1 MTNQNEKQL
10 IHEIVALARNQGLA
24 VHSENAQLN
33 ETGMDFQVVFA
44 KDDTGMPWVLRK
56 PRRDDVVERA
66 ASEGRTLAFLRTILT
81 ADVPDWR
88 IHTPELIAYPM
99 LKGTPAAGIDLEQKQ
114 YVWNMN
120 HQPPS
125 DHFIRTLA
133 KILAEL
139 HGVNPADAGQS
150 GINVMSPE
158 EVRRNTAET
167 MDDVKNKLGV
177 SEQLWQRWQTWIND
191 DAYWPGFSVL
201 IHGDLHP
208 PHILI
213 NQNEHVTGL
222 LDWTEAKVADPAKD
236 FIFYQM
242 LFGEEETARLLEY
255 YHQAGGRIW
264 AKIQEHISE
273 MQAAYP
279 LEVAKFAL
287 QTQQEEHINMAL
299 EELGVKNRIKN

>member
-1 MTNQNEKQL
+1 MTNLNEKQL
-10 IHEIVALARNQGLA
+10 ITEILRLARSQGLT

-44 KDDTGMPWVLRK
+44 EDDTGMPWVLRK
-56 PRRDDVVERA
+56 PRRSDVVERA
-66 ASEGRTLAFLRTILT
+66 SAEGRTLAFLRANLI

-114 YVWNMN
+114 YVWNMD

-125 DHFIRTLA
+125 DDFVRTLA
-133 KILAEL
+133 DILAEL
-139 HGVNPADAGQS
+139 HGTDQISAGQS
-150 GINVMSPE
+150 GIEVIRPE
-158 EVRRNTAET
+158 DFRQMTADS
-167 MDDVKNKLGV
+167 MVDVKNKLGV
-177 SEQLWQRWQTWIND
+177 STTLWERWQKWIDD
-191 DAYWPGFSVL
+191 DAYWPGFSSL

-213 NQNEHVTGL
+213 DQNGRVTGL

-236 FIFYQM
+236 FVLYQTI
-242 LFGEEETARLLEY
+242 FGEKETARLLEY
-255 YHQAGGRIW
+255 YHQAGGRKW
-264 AKIQEHISE
+264 AKMQEHISE

-279 LEVAKFAL
+279 LEIAKFAL
-287 QTQQEEHINMAL
+287 QTQQEEHVNMAL
-299 EELGVKNRIKN
+299 EGLGVPSD

>member
-1 MTNQNEKQL
+1 MTNQNDMQL
-10 IHEIVALARNQGLA
+10 ITETVALARNQGLA
-24 VHSENAQLN
+24 VHSENAKLN
-33 ETGMDFQVVFA
+33 ETGMDFQVVFVE
-44 KDDTGMPWVLRK
+44 DDTGMPWVLRK
-56 PRRDDVVERA
+56 PRRSDVVERA
-66 ASEGRTLAFLRTILT
+66 ASEGRTLAFLRTVLT
-81 ADVPDWR
+81 ADVPDWK

-133 KILAEL
+133 EILAEL
-139 HGVNPADAGQS
+139 HGVNPADACQS
-150 GINVMSPE
+150 GIKVMSPE
-158 EVRRNTAET
+158 EVRRNTVES

-191 DAYWPGFSVL
+191 DAYWPGFSAL

-208 PHILI
+208 AHILI
-213 NQNEHVTGL
+213 GQNEHVTGL

-264 AKIQEHISE
+264 AKMQEHIAE

-299 EELGVKNRIKN
+299 EALGVKSD

>member
-1 MTNQNEKQL
+1 MTNLNEIQL
-10 IHEIVALARNQGLA
+10 ITEIVGLARSQGLT

-56 PRRDDVVERA
+56 PRRSDVVERA
-66 ASEGRTLAFLRTILT
+66 SAEGITLAFLRANLT

-125 DHFIRTLA
+125 DDFVRTLA
-133 KILAEL
+133 GILAEL
-139 HGVNPADAGQS
+139 HGTDQISAGQS
-150 GINVMSPE
+150 GIEVIRPE
-158 EVRRNTAET
+158 DFRQMTADS
-167 MDDVKNKLGV
+167 MVDVKNKLGV
-177 SEQLWQRWQTWIND
+177 STTLWERWQKWVDD
-191 DAYWPGFSVL
+191 DAYWPGFSSL

-213 NQNEHVTGL
+213 DQNERVTGL

-236 FIFYQM
+236 FVLYQTI
-242 LFGEEETARLLEY
+242 FGEKETARLLEY
-255 YHQAGGRIW
+255 YNQAGGRIW
-264 AKIQEHISE
+264 AKMQEHISE

-279 LEVAKFAL
+279 VEIAKLAL

-299 EELGVKNRIKN
+299 EALGVTSD

>member
-1 MTNQNEKQL
+1 
-10 IHEIVALARNQGLA
+10 
-24 VHSENAQLN
+24 
-33 ETGMDFQVVFA
+33 
-44 KDDTGMPWVLRK
+44 MPWVLRK

-213 NQNEHVTGL
+213 TIKMNTLQAFWIGQKQRSPIQPKIL
-222 LDWTEAKVADPAKD
+222 S
-236 FIFYQM
+236 FIRCCSGKRKPRVC
-242 LFGEEETARLLEY
+242 LNT
-255 YHQAGGRIW
+255 II
-264 AKIQEHISE
+264 K
-273 MQAAYP
+273 QAAAYGQ
-279 LEVAKFAL
+279 KYRNTS
-287 QTQQEEHINMAL
+287 QRCRRHIRWKLPNL
-299 EELGVKNRIKN
+299 LCRHSRRSTSIWHWKNLA

>member
-1 MTNQNEKQL
+1 MTNLNEKQL
-10 IHEIVALARNQGLA
+10 ITEILRLARSQGLT

-44 KDDTGMPWVLRK
+44 EDDTGMPWVLRK
-56 PRRDDVVERA
+56 PRRSDVVERA
-66 ASEGRTLAFLRTILT
+66 SAEGRTLAFLRANLT

-114 YVWNMN
+114 YVWNMD

-125 DHFIRTLA
+125 DHFILTLA
-133 KILAEL
+133 EILAEL

-158 EVRRNTAET
+158 EVRRNIAES

-177 SEQLWQRWQTWIND
+177 SEQLWQRWQAWIND

-264 AKIQEHISE
+264 AKMQEHISE

-279 LEVAKFAL
+279 VEIAKLAL
-287 QTQQEEHINMAL
+287 QTQQEEHVNMAL
-299 EELGVKNRIKN
+299 EALGVTSD

>member
-1 MTNQNEKQL
+1 MTNKKQL
-10 IHEIVALARNQGLA
+10 ITEIVGLARSQGLA
-24 VHSENAQLN
+24 VRPETAQLN

-44 KDDTGMPWVLRK
+44 EDDDCMPWVLRK
-56 PRRDDVVERA
+56 PRRSDVVERA
-66 ASEGRTLAFLRTILT
+66 ASEGRTLAFLRANLT

-125 DHFIRTLA
+125 DDFVQSLA
-133 KILAEL
+133 GILAEL
-139 HGVNPADAGQS
+139 HGADQTSAGQS
-150 GINVMSPE
+150 GIEVIMPE
-158 EVRRNTAET
+158 DFRQMTAES
-167 MDDVKNKLGV
+167 MADVKNKLGV
-177 SEQLWQRWQTWIND
+177 SSQLWERWQTWIND
-191 DAYWPGFSVL
+191 DAYWPDFSAL

-213 NQNEHVTGL
+213 NQNERVTGL

-236 FIFYQM
+236 FVLYQTI
-242 LFGEEETARLLEY
+242 FGEKETARLLEY
-255 YHQAGGRIW
+255 YDQAGGRIW
-264 AKIQEHISE
+264 VKMQEHISE

-279 LEVAKFAL
+279 LEIAMLAQ
-287 QTQQEEHINMAL
+287 QTQQEEHMNMAL
-299 EELGVKNRIKN
+299 EALGVKSV

>member
-1 MTNQNEKQL
+1 MTNLNEKQL
-10 IHEIVALARNQGLA
+10 ITEIVGLARSQGLT

-56 PRRDDVVERA
+56 PRRSDVVERA
-66 ASEGRTLAFLRTILT
+66 SAEGRTLAFLRANLT

-114 YVWNMN
+114 YVWNMD

-125 DHFIRTLA
+125 DHFILTIA
-133 KILAEL
+133 EILAEL

-158 EVRRNTAET
+158 EVRRNTAES

-177 SEQLWQRWQTWIND
+177 SEQLWQRWQAWIND
-191 DAYWPGFSVL
+191 DAYWPGFSSL

-213 NQNEHVTGL
+213 DQNGRVTGL

-236 FIFYQM
+236 FVLYQTI
-242 LFGEEETARLLEY
+242 FGEKETARLLEY
-255 YHQAGGRIW
+255 YDQAGGRKW
-264 AKIQEHISE
+264 AKMQEHISE

-279 LEVAKFAL
+279 VEIAKLAL
-287 QTQQEEHINMAL
+287 QTQQEEHVNMAL
-299 EELGVKNRIKN
+299 EALGVKPG

>member
-1 MTNQNEKQL
+1 MTNLNEKQL
-10 IHEIVALARNQGLA
+10 ITEIVGLARSQGLA
-24 VHSENAQLN
+24 VHSENAKLN

-44 KDDTGMPWVLRK
+44 EDDTGLPWVLRK
-56 PRRDDVVERA
+56 PRRSDVVERA
-66 ASEGRTLAFLRTILT
+66 ASEGRTLAFLRTVLT

-114 YVWNMN
+114 YVWNMD

-125 DHFIRTLA
+125 DDFVRTLA
-133 KILAEL
+133 DILAEL
-139 HGVNPADAGQS
+139 HGTDQISAGQS
-150 GINVMSPE
+150 GIEVIRPE
-158 EVRRNTAET
+158 DFRQMTADS
-167 MDDVKNKLGV
+167 MVDVKNKLGV
-177 SEQLWQRWQTWIND
+177 STTLWERWQKWIDD
-191 DAYWPGFSVL
+191 DAYWPGFSSL

-213 NQNEHVTGL
+213 DQNRRVTGL

-236 FIFYQM
+236 FVLYQTI
-242 LFGEEETARLLEY
+242 FGEKETARLLEY
-255 YHQAGGRIW
+255 YDQAGGRKW
-264 AKIQEHISE
+264 AKMQEHISE

-299 EELGVKNRIKN
+299 EALGVTSD

>member
-1 MTNQNEKQL
+1 MTNQNEKKL
-10 IHEIVALARNQGLA
+10 ITEIVGLARNQGLA

-44 KDDTGMPWVLRK
+44 EDDTGMSWVLRK
-56 PRRDDVVERA
+56 PRRSDVVDRA
-66 ASEGRTLAFLRTILT
+66 ASEGRTLAFLRANLT
-81 ADVPDWR
+81 ADVPDWN

-99 LKGTPAAGIDLEQKQ
+99 LEGTPAAGIDLEQKQ

-125 DHFIRTLA
+125 DGFVHTLA
-133 KILAEL
+133 EILAEL
-139 HGVNPADAGQS
+139 HGMDQTSAGQS
-150 GINVMSPE
+150 GIEVIMPE
-158 EVRRNTAET
+158 DFRKMTAES
-167 MDDVKNKLGV
+167 MVDVKNKLGV
-177 SEQLWQRWQTWIND
+177 SKQLWERWQTWIND
-191 DAYWPGFSVL
+191 DAYWPGFSAL

-213 NQNEHVTGL
+213 GQNEHVTGL

-236 FIFYQM
+236 FIFFQM

-255 YHQAGGRIW
+255 YDRAGGRIW
-264 AKIQEHISE
+264 AKMQEHISE

-287 QTQQEEHINMAL
+287 QTQQEEHIKMAL
-299 EELGVKNRIKN
+299 EALGVKSD

>member
-1 MTNQNEKQL
+1 MTNLNEKQL
-10 IHEIVALARNQGLA
+10 ITEIVGLARSQGLT

-56 PRRDDVVERA
+56 PRRSDVVERA
-66 ASEGRTLAFLRTILT
+66 SAEGRTLAFLRANLT

-114 YVWNMN
+114 YVWNMD

-125 DHFIRTLA
+125 DHFILTLA
-133 KILAEL
+133 EILAEL

-158 EVRRNTAET
+158 EVRRNTAES

-177 SEQLWQRWQTWIND
+177 SEQLWQRWQAWIND
-191 DAYWPGFSVL
+191 DAYWPGFSSL

-213 NQNEHVTGL
+213 DQNGRVTGL

-236 FIFYQM
+236 FVLYQTI
-242 LFGEEETARLLEY
+242 FGEKETARLLEY
-255 YHQAGGRIW
+255 YDQAGGRKW
-264 AKIQEHISE
+264 AKMQEHISE

-279 LEVAKFAL
+279 VEIAKLAL
-287 QTQQEEHINMAL
+287 QTQQEEHVNMAL
-299 EELGVKNRIKN
+299 EALGVKPG